1 MTGSRG
7 TSTRAFGAAVLV
19 AASTVAAAFADDVPA
34 ARGPDGRGDGPGGAT
49 PLALASAKRAARPA
63 RRVTLPALDLAPLL
77 AEDAAR
83 IRQPGAKAR
92 RVGVQ
97 RDFHPLRAPR
107 RLLATTRGTEATPDG
122 GAAWTA
128 EIESPGALG
137 VRVHFTRALLPP
149 GVSLVVYDADEP
161 SEAYGPFTAAGP
173 LGTGE
178 FWAPTVFGDRVA
190 VEVRVAADAVGSP
203 LVVVADA
210 VQHIYAPRTAEPVPA
225 GTAGGPK
232 SAGSCE
238 IDVQCSSTYA
248 SSAAHGVARISFV
261 SGGST
266 YDCSGALLNDN
277 DPTTS
282 TPWFLT
288 ANHCVSTEAEAN
300 TVQFYWDY
308 YASSCGG
315 FAPSL
320 QSVPQSFGATLAATS
335 STTDVTLLKITGS
348 VPSGR
353 TMLGW
358 TSSSSF
364 SGASVVSLHH
374 PSGDI
379 MKISAGSIS
388 GLQTDF
394 YDVVWSS
401 GVTEPGSSGSPLFDS
416 SQQVI
421 GQLWGG
427 GSSCSSPSSTDM
439 YGRFDQSY
447 PLLKPYIWD
456 ITGSTPPPPD
466 PGPPPPPGPGPV
478 GQPPDFFLGLWQK
491 WPLGDG
497 DSKAWMMD
505 IHNAGRPGITPR
517 LTIRV
522 KGHRDAWAKV
532 TSPSGVETVHPKG
545 KSYVGDIVD
554 GLWPI
559 ELFAADGA
567 PTKVLKVKAS
577 KNW

>member
-1 MTGSRG
+1 MTTSIGTGSR
-7 TSTRAFGAAVLV
+7 ALGAAVLV
-19 AASTVAAAFADDVPA
+19 AACTVVAAVADEVPS

-49 PLALASAKRAARPA
+49 PLALAFAKRAALPA
-63 RRVTLPALDLAPLL
+63 RRVTLPALDVAPLL

-97 RDFHPLRAPR
+97 RDFHALRAPR
-107 RLLATTRGTEATPDG
+107 RLLATTRGAERTPDG
-122 GAAWTA
+122 GVAWTA
-128 EIESPGALG
+128 EIDSPGALG
-137 VRVHFTRALLPP
+137 VRVHFARALLPP

-173 LGTGE
+173 AGTGE
-178 FWAPTVFGDRVA
+178 FWGPTVFGDRVA
-190 VEVRVAADAVGSP
+190 VEVRVAADAVGTP

-210 VQHIYAPRTAEPVPA
+210 VQHIYAPRTAAPAPA
-225 GTAGGPK
+225 GASGGPK

-238 IDVQCSSTYA
+238 IDVQCSSAYG
-248 SSAAHGVARISFV
+248 SNAAHGVARISFV
-261 SGGST
+261 SGGGT

-277 DPTTS
+277 DPTTT

-300 TVQFYWDY
+300 SVQFYWDY

-320 QSVPQSFGATLAATS
+320 QSVPQSYGATLVATS

-353 TMLGW
+353 TLLAW
-358 TSSSSF
+358 TSATSYL
-364 SGASVVSLHH
+364 GASVVGLHH
-374 PSGDI
+374 PVGDV
-379 MKISAGSIS
+379 MKISAGSLTA
-388 GLQTDF
+388 LQTYF
-394 YDVVWSS
+394 YDLVWSN
-401 GVTEPGSSGSPLFDS
+401 GITEPGSSGSPLFDS

-427 GSSCSSPSSTDM
+427 SSSCSNLSGTDI
-439 YGRFDQSY
+439 YGRLDQSY

-456 ITGSTPPPPD
+456 ITGSTGGPPD
-466 PGPPPPPGPGPV
+466 PTPEPTPGPAPVGEPPG
-478 GQPPDFFLGLWQK
+478 FFLGLWQK

-497 DSKAWMMD
+497 ASKAWRME
-505 IHNAGRPGITPR
+505 ILNANRPGITPR
-517 LTIRV
+517 LTVRV
-522 KGHRDAWAKV
+522 KGSRDAWAKV
-532 TSPSGVETVHPKG
+532 TSPSGVETVHPRG
-545 KSYVGDIVD
+545 KSYVTGIVA
-554 GLWPI
+554 GFWPI
-559 ELFAADGA
+559 ELFAAEGA
-567 PTKVLKVKAS
+567 PEKVLKVKAS

>member
-1 MTGSRG
+1 MLL
-7 TSTRAFGAAVLV
+7 AACASS
-19 AASTVAAAFADDVPA
+19 AALADEVGP
-34 ARGPDGRGDGPGGAT
+34 ARGPDGRGDGPGGAK
-49 PLALASAKRAARPA
+49 PLALSFAKRATRAARPA
-63 RRVTLPALDLAPLL
+63 RRVTLPALDVAPLL

-83 IRQPGAKAR
+83 LRQPGARAR

-107 RLLATTRGTEATPDG
+107 RLRAATPGVQSTPDG

-128 EIESPGALG
+128 EVGAPGALG
-137 VRVHFTRALLPP
+137 VRLHFARALMPP

-173 LGTGE
+173 AGTGE

-190 VEVRVAADAVGSP
+190 VEVRVTSDSLGSP

-210 VQHIYAPRTAEPVPA
+210 VQHIYAERKA
-225 GTAGGPK
+225 GHAPGGPK
-232 SAGSCE
+232 ASGSCE
-238 IDVQCSSTYA
+238 VDVACNSAYA
-248 SSAAHGVARISFV
+248 SSAAHGVALISFV
-261 SGGST
+261 SGGGT

-277 DPTTS
+277 DTTTS

-288 ANHCVSTEAEAN
+288 ANHCVSTPAEAS

-320 QSVPQSFGATLAATS
+320 SSVPQSYGATLVATS
-335 STTDVTLLKITGS
+335 STTDVTLLRITGGL
-348 VPSGR
+348 PSGR

-358 TSSSSF
+358 MSSASF
-364 SGASVVSLHH
+364 SGASVVGVHH
-374 PSGDI
+374 PAGDI
-379 MKISAGSIS
+379 MKVSAGAITS
-388 GLQTDF
+388 LQSSY
-394 YDVVWSS
+394 YDLVWSN
-401 GVTEPGSSGSPLFDS
+401 GVTEPGSSGSPLFDTG
-416 SQQVI
+416 QQVI
-421 GQLWGG
+421 GQLSGG
-427 GSSCSSPSSTDM
+427 YSSCTNPSGTDT

-456 ITGSTPPPPD
+456 ITGSTPAPPD
-466 PGPPPPPGPGPV
+466 PGPPPPPPPPGPGPV
-478 GQPPDFFLGLWQK
+478 GPPPGFFLGLWQK
-491 WPLGDG
+491 WRLGDG
-497 DSKAWMMD
+497 QSKSWVMD
-505 IHNAGRPGITPR
+505 IHNANRPGFTPR
-517 LTIRV
+517 LTVRV
-522 KGHRDAWAKV
+522 KGNRDAWAKV

-545 KSYVGDIVD
+545 KSYVGNIVA

-559 ELFAADGA
+559 ELFAAEGA
-567 PTKVLKVKAS
+567 PAKLLKVKAS